1 MRANPTKKL
10 NPKIKAVWRISDAIA
25 ISAIASAFIVPGIFV
40 LLLEPSIAFFA
51 EVYCLVCLVL
61 YITALVVFLFI
72 VTPIRYVRWSYE
84 LSPDYLDIAYGII
97 WRKRFI
103 IPFIRVQNTDT
114 KQGPVLRAFGLSSVT
129 VSTAAGS
136 HVIPGLITAEANDV
150 RDRAAEFA
158 RLAKEDV

>member
-25 ISAIASAFIVPGIFV
+25 ISAIAIAFIVPGIFV

-84 LSPDYLDIAYGII
+84 LSPDYLDIEKALYYSVYSCSKYRHKTRTCFACFWPFFCNCFYGCGFSCYSRINY
-97 WRKRFI
+97 R
-103 IPFIRVQNTDT
+103 
-114 KQGPVLRAFGLSSVT
+114 
-129 VSTAAGS
+129 
-136 HVIPGLITAEANDV
+136 
-150 RDRAAEFA
+150 
-158 RLAKEDV
+158 